1 MFQLRKIKSEGADD
15 SNYVHSLA
23 YADLESEQFTSID
36 LADVE
41 RMRGIVAA
49 LKLIVDQRAVADKK
63 MRTALKDQQYTDYVN
78 SFDYELSHVEREID
92 DDIPRE
98 LSEYLAQVRLG
109 DKYTRIANM
118 FKHSKKRD
126 GRGRTA
132 YNRYTD
138 KAFGCYEEAVMDLC
152 NCIETDPTR
161 NPLPDEKNSALILRC
176 LDRDVDTAP
185 GFEPDV
191 SIAGVPRL
199 RGSRSKY
206 TQMDADPVIGV
217 RLRKYWRQREAL
229 SIAAL
234 ELLYAE
240 PEEDV
245 LTDEQQKQL
254 RDKYNKLLQLRD
266 DDLI

>member
-1 MFQLRKIKSEGADD
+1 LYQLRKIKYEGADD
-15 SNYVHSLA
+15 SNYVHTRA
-23 YADLESEQFTSID
+23 YADLESEQFADID
-36 LADVE
+36 YADDL
-41 RMRGIVAA
+41 RLRGLVAA
-49 LKLIVDQRAVADKK
+49 LKFVADQRAVPDKK
-63 MRTALKDQQYTDYVN
+63 MRTVLTDEQYTEYVN
-78 SFDYELSHVEREID
+78 SFGYELSHVERELD
-92 DDIPRE
+92 DDIPLQ
-98 LSEYLAQVRLG
+98 LSEYLDQVRQG

-132 YNRYTD
+132 YNTYTD

-161 NPLPDEKNSALILRC
+161 NPLPDEKLSALMLRC
-176 LDRDVDTAP
+176 LDRDVDPTP

-206 TQMDADPVIGV
+206 TLIDADPVIGV

-240 PEEDV
+240 PEEDL
-245 LTDEQQKQL
+245 LTEEQQQQL
-254 RDKYNKLLQLRD
+254 RDKYNKLLKLRD
-266 DDLI
+266 DEF

>member
-1 MFQLRKIKSEGADD
+1 MYQLRKIKYEGVDD
-15 SNYVHSLA
+15 TNYVHTLT
-23 YADLESEQFTSID
+23 YADLESEQFADID
-36 LADVE
+36 YADVE
-41 RMRGIVAA
+41 RLRGLVAA
-49 LKLIVDQRAVADKK
+49 LKFVADQRAVPDKK
-63 MRTALKDQQYTDYVN
+63 MRTVLTDEQYTEYVN

-92 DDIPRE
+92 DDIPLE
-98 LSEYLAQVRLG
+98 LSEYLEQVRQG

-126 GRGRTA
+126 GSGRTA

-152 NCIETDPTR
+152 SCIETDPTR
-161 NPLPDEKNSALILRC
+161 NPLPDEKLSALILRC
-176 LDRDVDTAP
+176 LDRDVNTAD

-229 SIAAL
+229 SIAVL

-245 LTDEQQKQL
+245 LSEEQQQQL
-254 RDKYNKLLQLRD
+254 RDKFNKLLRLRD